1 MWKASTTSPILAV
14 IIASLARSCRG
25 VNYDTPDLRM
35 LPHDARHL
43 MFPEDIIFSRESVV
57 AIKIMLTICGII
69 IAVFLY
75 PLYKEDFIAVV
86 QWLRS
91 MTSWNDV
98 AHRFS
103 SVSVLT
109 S

>member
-1 MWKASTTSPILAV
+1 MWKASTTPILAV

-25 VNYDTPDLRM
+25 INYDARARDLRM

-57 AIKIMLTICGII
+57 AIKIMVTICGITI
-69 IAVFLY
+69 VVFLY

-91 MTSWNDV
+91 MTSWNNV
-98 AHRFS
+98 AHFS